1 MSDAETIVV
10 KIGGSTL
17 GQHDTTLTD
26 IVALHR
32 AGRRIVVVHG
42 GGAEI
47 SRWLAIHNVPSRF
60 VDGLRVTDAA
70 ARDVVVA
77 VLAGLINKQ
86 LVAQFAAL
94 GVKAIGLSGADAGL
108 LSTRIGN
115 PELGFVG
122 TEGTADPAPLI
133 ALAEAGLLPLVAPI
147 GLAPTDDGP
156 QLVNVNGDT
165 IAGDIAA
172 AIGRCRLVFLTDVS
186 GVLDS
191 DGALVETLDRA
202 ARDRLRRSGALT
214 GGMLPKIE
222 ACVRAAESG
231 ASAVIVDGR
240 REGALAAALAE
251 RPAGTL
257 VLA

>member
-1 MSDAETIVV
+1 MNDAETIVV

-47 SRWLAIHNVPSRF
+47 SRWLEIHSVPSRF
-60 VDGLRVTDAA
+60 IDGLRVTDAA

-86 LVAQFAAL
+86 LVAQFASL
-94 GVKAIGLSGADAGL
+94 DVKAIGLSGADAGL
-108 LSTRIGN
+108 LITRIGN
-115 PELGFVG
+115 PALGFVG
-122 TEGTADPAPLI
+122 TEGTADAAPLN
-133 ALAEAGLLPLVAPI
+133 ALAAAGLLPLVAPI
-147 GLAPTDDGP
+147 GLAPTDDGL

-172 AIGRCRLVFLTDVS
+172 AIGHCRLVFLTDVA
-186 GVLDS
+186 GVLD
-191 DGALVETLDRA
+191 DEGALVSILDA
-202 ARDRLRRSGALT
+202 EARERLRASGALK

-222 ACVRAAESG
+222 ACVRAARAG

-240 REGALAAALAE
+240 RKGALTAALAE
-251 RPAGTL
+251 SPAGTL

>member
-1 MSDAETIVV
+1 MNDAETIVV

-26 IVALHR
+26 VAALHR

-94 GVKAIGLSGADAGL
+94 DVKAIGLSGADAGL

-115 PELGFVG
+115 PELGYVG
-122 TEGTADPAPLI
+122 TEGTADPAPLA
-133 ALAEAGLLPLVAPI
+133 ALADAGLLPLVAPI
-147 GLAPTDDGP
+147 GLAPTENGP
-156 QLVNVNGDT
+156 ELVNVNGDT
-165 IAGDIAA
+165 IAGEIAA
-172 AIGRCRLVFLTDVS
+172 ALGRCRLVFLTDVA
-186 GVLDS
+186 GVLDG
-191 DGALVETLDRA
+191 DGALVETLDGA
-202 ARDRLRRSGALT
+202 ARARLHAAGTLK
-214 GGMLPKIE
+214 GGMLPKID
-222 ACVRAAESG
+222 ACVRAVSAG
-231 ASAVIVDGR
+231 ASAVILDGR
-240 REGALAAALAE
+240 REGALAAALGE
-251 RPAGTL
+251 NPSGTL
-257 VLA
+257 VQA